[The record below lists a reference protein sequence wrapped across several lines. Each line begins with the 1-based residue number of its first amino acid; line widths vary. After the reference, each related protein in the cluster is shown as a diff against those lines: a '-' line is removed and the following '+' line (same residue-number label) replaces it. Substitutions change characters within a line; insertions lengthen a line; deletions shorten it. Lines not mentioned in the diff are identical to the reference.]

1 MDDILVEFLAECEEG
16 VTRLDQELVAL
27 EQEPDNLDR
36 VAEIFRVMHTIKGT
50 SGFLGLARLERIT
63 HAAET
68 VMGAV
73 RDGSLRVTP
82 QIVTLLFKALDRTKL
97 VLEGLA
103 ADQREPEGD
112 DSDLIEEL
120 ERVVQGG
127 TGEDTAPAEDAAG
140 SPPASD
146 PGAETVEV
154 PAETGED
161 GASAETGTEDE
172 EDAGATASETPAP
185 GTAEGTPA
193 ETASETP
200 SPAAEPAGDG
210 ESSAAAQERRP
221 DKSGGE
227 TARKPAAGA
236 AKAGGAAAKPA
247 ASTLRVSVAL
257 LESLMSCVSELVLTR
272 NQLVR
277 LAREIG
283 KVELDSAVQRLDNI
297 TTALREG
304 VMKARMQPISNAWSG
319 LPRLV
324 RELSAALGKQVELQM
339 EGGSTELDRQLLEY
353 VRDPLTHMVRN
364 AVDHGIETPEERVA
378 AGKPERALLR
388 LSAGQEGGT
397 VVIRI
402 SDDGRGLD
410 IDKIGR
416 KAVSLGLCTEE
427 ELAAMSPQQIA
438 TLIFAP
444 GFSTAD
450 RVTNVSGRGVG
461 MDVVRSNV
469 EQIGGSV
476 KVETRPGQGTTF
488 TVSIP
493 LTLAIVPALI
503 VTAAGHRLALPQLG
517 ILEIV
522 RCSEH
527 DERKITTVDGCPIL
541 RLRDQFLP
549 VLSMREILG
558 LDQGGEG
565 ECHTGYVL
573 VLEAGGQPYGVL
585 VDGVLDSEEIV
596 VEPIASVLK
605 DLTVFAGATILGDGQ
620 VAMVLDLK
628 GLDRR
633 LEARQGSQAAART
646 AAGEHPAEERAKTS
660 LLRFQAG
667 NDTLRAVP
675 LALISR
681 IECIEP
687 GRAEHCSGRTVIR
700 FDEELV
706 PLVDIDGNTFG
717 LEADGRLALIF
728 ADAGRRF
735 GLLIDK
741 IVDVV
746 ETEVRISLKGGPET
760 VLGAAV
766 IGERSTELIDVGCLV
781 ESVFGGWFAGRSENA
796 AQDSGEARRVL
807 MIDDSAFFRSL
818 LIPLLESQGCIV
830 QAVDSPKEAIRLC
843 EEGKNFDLI
852 VSDIEMPE
860 MDGYAFIS
868 WCRQSRWKDTPVIAL
883 TSRTSPAD
891 IRKGEQLGFDRY
903 LPKLDQSA
911 LFRALEELASR
922 PETGSVS

>member
-16 VTRLDQELVAL
+16 VTKLDQELVAL
-27 EQEPDNLDR
+27 EQDPGNLER

-73 RDGSLRVTP
+73 RDGSLQVTP
-82 QIVTLLFKALDRTKL
+82 EIVTLLFKALDRTKM

-112 DSDLIEEL
+112 DGDLIEEL
-120 ERVVQGG
+120 ERVVRGDGG
-127 TGEDTAPAEDAAG
+127 AASAGAEAVETPPAGDAEAAG
-140 SPPASD
+140 
-146 PGAETVEV
+146 
-154 PAETGED
+154 
-161 GASAETGTEDE
+161 
-172 EDAGATASETPAP
+172 EDAGSSSAPAGPETATTAAADGDETAATA
-185 GTAEGTPA
+185 
-193 ETASETP
+193 
-200 SPAAEPAGDG
+200 
-210 ESSAAAQERRP
+210 
-221 DKSGGE
+221 GE
-227 TARKPAAGA
+227 TAGEDAGTAAEDPVKGEQKPASKSEGAAAEEATAGRKGA
-236 AKAGGAAAKPA
+236 TPAKAGSAPKPA

-324 RELSAALGKQVELQM
+324 RELSAALGKQVELRM

-364 AVDHGIETPEERVA
+364 AVDHGIETPAERVA

-402 SDDGRGLD
+402 SDDGRGLN

-416 KAVSLGLCTEE
+416 KAVALGLCSSE

-438 TLIFAP
+438 GLIFAP

-450 RVTNVSGRGVG
+450 QVTNVSGRGVG

-476 KVETRPGQGTTF
+476 KVDTKAGQGTTF

-522 RCSEH
+522 RCGDR

-558 LDQGGEG
+558 LDRKGEG
-565 ECHTGYVL
+565 EDHTGYVL

-633 LEARQGSQAAART
+633 LEARHSKQTAAR
-646 AAGEHPAEERAKTS
+646 ASEEQAGDERTKTS

-667 NDTLRAVP
+667 NETLRAVP

-700 FDEELV
+700 FDDELV

-728 ADAGRRF
+728 ADSGRRF

-746 ETEVRISLKGGPET
+746 ETEIRISLRGGPET

-766 IGERSTELIDVGCLV
+766 IGERSTELIDIGCLV
-781 ESVFGGWFAGRSENA
+781 ESVFGGWFGTGSDATDDPERP
-796 AQDSGEARRVL
+796 RRVL
-807 MIDDSAFFRSL
+807 LIDDSSFFRAL
-818 LIPLLESQGCIV
+818 LVPLLENQGCTV
-830 QAVDSPKEAIRLC
+830 LAVDSPKQAIALC
-843 EEGKNFDLI
+843 DEGKTFDLI
-852 VSDIEMPE
+852 ISDIEMPE
-860 MDGYAFIS
+860 MDGYAFIG
-868 WCRQSRWKDTPVIAL
+868 WCRRSPWRDTPVIAL
-883 TSRTSPAD
+883 TSKASPAD
-891 IRKGEQLGFDRY
+891 IRKGEELGFDRY
-903 LPKLDQSA
+903 LPKLDQGA
-911 LFRALEELASR
+911 LFRAVEELVAR
-922 PETGSVS
+922 PETRSVS

>member
-16 VTRLDQELVAL
+16 VTKLDQELVAL
-27 EQEPDNLDR
+27 EQDPGNLER

-73 RDGSLRVTP
+73 RDGSLQVTP
-82 QIVTLLFKALDRTKL
+82 EIVSLLFKALDRTKL

-112 DSDLIEEL
+112 DSDLVREL
-120 ERVVQGG
+120 ERVVQGD
-127 TGEDTAPAEDAAG
+127 TGDAGAAAG
-140 SPPASD
+140 SAAAAPEPDAED
-146 PGAETVEV
+146 GGDAAAEEGAGAEGASGTAAGET
-154 PAETGED
+154 ATTGEAAAEGTAPS
-161 GASAETGTEDE
+161 GAAPEGGDADEGAAEETRGT
-172 EDAGATASETPAP
+172 TAETPA
-185 GTAEGTPA
+185 
-193 ETASETP
+193 
-200 SPAAEPAGDG
+200 
-210 ESSAAAQERRP
+210 SAASGA
-221 DKSGGE
+221 GGE
-227 TARKPAAGA
+227 TADGTKPANAGSSSGRRSGASA
-236 AKAGGAAAKPA
+236 ATKPA

-272 NQLVR
+272 NQLIR

-304 VMKARMQPISNAWSG
+304 VMKARMQPISHAWSG

-324 RELSAALGKQVELQM
+324 RELSATLGKQVELQM

-364 AVDHGIETPEERVA
+364 AVDHGIETPEERRA

-410 IDKIGR
+410 LERIGR
-416 KAVSLGLCTEE
+416 KAVAQGLCTAE

-438 TLIFAP
+438 SMIFAP
-444 GFSTAD
+444 GFSTAEK
-450 RVTNVSGRGVG
+450 VTNVSGRGVG

-476 KVETRPGQGTTF
+476 KVETRAGEGTTF
-488 TVSIP
+488 VVSIP

-522 RCSEH
+522 RCGEQ

-558 LDQGGEG
+558 LDEEGEG
-565 ECHTGYVL
+565 EHHTGYVL
-573 VLEAGGQPYGVL
+573 VLEAGEHPYGVL

-633 LEARQGSQAAART
+633 LEARHGRQATART
-646 AAGEHPAEERAKTS
+646 ATEQAAGEEAKTS
-660 LLRFQAG
+660 LLRFTAG
-667 NDTLRAVP
+667 SETLRAVP

-681 IECIEP
+681 IECIEQ
-687 GRAEHCSGRTVIR
+687 GRAEQCSGRTVIR
-700 FDEELV
+700 FDQELV

-728 ADAGRRF
+728 SDAGRRF
-735 GLLIDK
+735 GLLIDR

-746 ETEVRISLKGGPET
+746 ETEIRISLKGGPET

-766 IGERSTELIDVGCLV
+766 IGDRGTELIDVGCLV
-781 ESVFGGWFAGRSENA
+781 ESVFGGWFGTGAEGGSDEE
-796 AQDSGEARRVL
+796 QPRRVL
-807 MIDDSAFFRSL
+807 LIDDSSFFRAL
-818 LIPLLESQGCIV
+818 LVPLLVNQGCVV
-830 QAVDSPKEAIRLC
+830 QAVDSPKQAMRLC
-843 EEGKNFDLI
+843 EEGKDFDLI

-860 MDGYAFIS
+860 MDGYAFIT
-868 WCRQSRWKDTPVIAL
+868 WCRQSRWRDTPVIAL
-883 TSRTSPAD
+883 TSRTAPAD

-903 LPKLDQSA
+903 LPKLDQTA
-911 LFRALEELASR
+911 LFRAVEELVAGAATRSAS
-922 PETGSVS
+922 

>member
-16 VTRLDQELVAL
+16 VTKLDQELVAL
-27 EQEPDNLDR
+27 EQDPGNLER

-73 RDGSLRVTP
+73 RDGSLQVTP
-82 QIVTLLFKALDRTKL
+82 EIVSLLFKALDRTKL

-112 DSDLIEEL
+112 DGDLVQEL
-120 ERVVQGG
+120 ERVVQGDAGG
-127 TGEDTAPAEDAAG
+127 TAAG
-140 SPPASD
+140 EEGAQAEAAVSGETAGAPQETE
-146 PGAETVEV
+146 GAE
-154 PAETGED
+154 AERTAREPEEPSSA
-161 GASAETGTEDE
+161 GAEAE
-172 EDAGATASETPAP
+172 AGATAEQAGQTPDGKAPAAAGEAEARP
-185 GTAEGTPA
+185 GTA
-193 ETASETP
+193 
-200 SPAAEPAGDG
+200 
-210 ESSAAAQERRP
+210 
-221 DKSGGE
+221 
-227 TARKPAAGA
+227 KPAASG
-236 AKAGGAAAKPA
+236 GGANKPA

-304 VMKARMQPISNAWSG
+304 VMKARMQPISHAWSG

-324 RELSAALGKQVELQM
+324 RELSASLGKQVELQM

-364 AVDHGIETPEERVA
+364 AVDHGIETPEERRA

-410 IDKIGR
+410 LERIGR
-416 KAVSLGLCTEE
+416 KAVAQGLCTAE

-438 TLIFAP
+438 TMIFAP
-444 GFSTAD
+444 GFSTAEQ
-450 RVTNVSGRGVG
+450 VTNVSGRGVG

-476 KVETRPGQGTTF
+476 KVETRAGEGTTF
-488 TVSIP
+488 VVSIP

-522 RCSEH
+522 RCGEQ

-558 LDQGGEG
+558 LEEEGEG
-565 ECHTGYVL
+565 ACHTGYVL

-633 LEARQGSQAAART
+633 LEARHSRQPART
-646 AAGEHPAEERAKTS
+646 ASGHAGGERAKTS
-660 LLRFQAG
+660 LLRFLAG
-667 NDTLRAVP
+667 NETLRAVP

-681 IECIEP
+681 IECIES
-687 GRAEHCSGRTVIR
+687 GRAEQCSGRTVIR

-728 ADAGRRF
+728 SDAGRRF

-766 IGERSTELIDVGCLV
+766 IGDRSTELIDVGCLV
-781 ESVFGGWFAGRSENA
+781 ESVFGGWFGTPAEAGGANE
-796 AQDSGEARRVL
+796 QELRRVL
-807 MIDDSAFFRSL
+807 LIDDSSFFRAL
-818 LIPLLESQGCIV
+818 LIPLLENQGCAV
-830 QAVDSPKEAIRLC
+830 KAVDSPKQAIELC
-843 EEGKNFDLI
+843 EQGADFDLI

-860 MDGYAFIS
+860 MDGYAFIA
-868 WCRQSRWKDTPVIAL
+868 WCRQSRWRDTPVIAL
-883 TSRTSPAD
+883 TSRTAPAD
-891 IRKGEQLGFDRY
+891 VRKGEQLGFDRY
-903 LPKLDQSA
+903 LPKLDQAA
-911 LFRALEELASR
+911 LFRAIEELAAGTATR
-922 PETGSVS
+922 SVS

>member
-27 EQEPDNLDR
+27 EQNPDDSER

-50 SGFLGLARLERIT
+50 SGFLGLARLERVT

-73 RDGSLRVTP
+73 RDGSLRVSP
-82 QIVTLLFKALDRTKL
+82 EIVTLLFKALDRTKL
-97 VLEGLA
+97 ILQGLA
-103 ADQREPEGD
+103 NDQREPEGSD
-112 DSDLIEEL
+112 EDLIAEL
-120 ERVVQGG
+120 LRVVEGEEAGAGG
-127 TGEDTAPAEDAAG
+127 APEPVAEEAGGEKPAAA
-140 SPPASD
+140 
-146 PGAETVEV
+146 E
-154 PAETGED
+154 
-161 GASAETGTEDE
+161 ASAEEARAAEAPPQEARTDE
-172 EDAGATASETPAP
+172 AAPQEAGADEASPEAPARSETPRAEAGEPADAGAKQPAA
-185 GTAEGTPA
+185 TAEGAAAGKKPA
-193 ETASETP
+193 EKRP
-200 SPAAEPAGDG
+200 GRGPAAAG
-210 ESSAAAQERRP
+210 
-221 DKSGGE
+221 
-227 TARKPAAGA
+227 T
-236 AKAGGAAAKPA
+236 KPA

-272 NQLVR
+272 NQLIR

-324 RELSAALGKQVELQM
+324 RELSSALGKQVELRM

-364 AVDHGIETPEERVA
+364 AVDHGIETPAERAA

-402 SDDGRGLD
+402 SDDGRGLNLER
-410 IDKIGR
+410 IGQ
-416 KAVSLGLCTEE
+416 KALALGLCTPD

-438 TLIFAP
+438 GLIFAP

-450 RVTNVSGRGVG
+450 KVTNVSGRGVG

-476 KVETRPGQGTTF
+476 KVDSEPGQGTTF

-493 LTLAIVPALI
+493 LTLAIMPALI
-503 VTAAGHRLALPQLG
+503 VSVAEHRLALPQLG

-522 RCSEH
+522 RCGDH

-541 RLRDQFLP
+541 RLRDRFLP

-558 LDQGGEG
+558 LDPGSEEEAQ
-565 ECHTGYVL
+565 TGYVL

-628 GLDRR
+628 GLDKR
-633 LEARQGSQAAART
+633 LAERHSRQAAVHAVSE
-646 AAGEHPAEERAKTS
+646 GAEEERNRTS

-667 NDTLRAVP
+667 NEILRAVP

-681 IECIEP
+681 IECIEA

-700 FDEELV
+700 FGDELV
-706 PLVDIDGNTFG
+706 PLVDIDGNTYG

-746 ETEVRISLKGGPET
+746 ETEIRISLRGGPET

-766 IGERSTELIDVGCLV
+766 IGERSTELIDIGCLV
-781 ESVFGGWFAGRSENA
+781 ESVFGGWFGAGKDAADEDPENP
-796 AQDSGEARRVL
+796 RRVL
-807 MIDDSAFFRSL
+807 LIDDSSFFRAL
-818 LIPLLESQGCIV
+818 LIPLLENQGCIV
-830 QAVDSPKEAIRLC
+830 RAVDSPKQAIALC
-843 EEGKNFDLI
+843 EEGKDFDLI

-860 MDGYAFIS
+860 MDGYAFVR
-868 WCRQSRWKDTPVIAL
+868 WCRQSRWRETPVIAL

-891 IRKGEQLGFDRY
+891 IRKGEELGFDRY
-903 LPKLDQSA
+903 LPKLDQGA
-911 LFRALEELASR
+911 LFRAVEELVTR
-922 PETGSVS
+922 PETRSVS

>member
-16 VTRLDQELVAL
+16 VTKLDQELVAL
-27 EQEPDNLDR
+27 EQDPGNLER
-36 VAEIFRVMHTIKGT
+36 VAEIFRIMHTIKGT

-73 RDGSLRVTP
+73 RDGSLQVTP
-82 QIVTLLFKALDRTKL
+82 EIVTLLFKALDRTKL

-112 DSDLIEEL
+112 DSDLVREL
-120 ERVVQGG
+120 ERVVQGD
-127 TGEDTAPAEDAAG
+127 TGEAEAASAAASEAAAEDADGASEAAEG
-140 SPPASD
+140 SGD
-146 PGAETVEV
+146 GE
-154 PAETGED
+154 ETGEGEPGPAEAD
-161 GASAETGTEDE
+161 GAPETAAAEETAAPQAEREGAEGGE
-172 EDAGATASETPAP
+172 EAAEK
-185 GTAEGTPA
+185 TAEA
-193 ETASETP
+193 AS
-200 SPAAEPAGDG
+200 AAEPAAGAG
-210 ESSAAAQERRP
+210 A
-221 DKSGGE
+221 GGE
-227 TARKPAAGA
+227 AKGEAKPAAAGQAAGRRAGA
-236 AKAGGAAAKPA
+236 SAAKPA

-272 NQLVR
+272 NQLIR

-304 VMKARMQPISNAWSG
+304 VMKARMQPISHAWSG

-324 RELSAALGKQVELQM
+324 RELSATLGKQVELQM

-364 AVDHGIETPEERVA
+364 AVDHGIETPEERRA

-410 IDKIGR
+410 LDRIGR
-416 KAVSLGLCTEE
+416 KAVSLGLCTAE

-438 TLIFAP
+438 SMIFAP
-444 GFSTAD
+444 GFSTAEK
-450 RVTNVSGRGVG
+450 VTNVSGRGVG

-476 KVETRPGQGTTF
+476 KVETRAGEGTTF
-488 TVSIP
+488 IVSIP

-522 RCSEH
+522 RCGDQ

-558 LDQGGEG
+558 LEEEGEG
-565 ECHTGYVL
+565 DCHTGYVL
-573 VLEAGGQPYGVL
+573 VLEAGDQPYGVL

-633 LEARQGSQAAART
+633 LEARHSRQATARAAAEPS
-646 AAGEHPAEERAKTS
+646 APERAKTS
-660 LLRFQAG
+660 LLRFTAG
-667 NDTLRAVP
+667 SETLRAVP

-681 IECIEP
+681 IECIES
-687 GRAEHCSGRTVIR
+687 GRAEQCSGRTVIR
-700 FDEELV
+700 FGEELV
-706 PLVDIDGNTFG
+706 PLVDIDGNTYG

-728 ADAGRRF
+728 SDAGRRF
-735 GLLIDK
+735 GLLIDR

-766 IGERSTELIDVGCLV
+766 IGDRGTELIDVGCLV
-781 ESVFGGWFAGRSENA
+781 ESVFGGWFGNGADGGSDEERP
-796 AQDSGEARRVL
+796 RRVL
-807 MIDDSAFFRSL
+807 LVDDSSFFRAL
-818 LIPLLESQGCIV
+818 LIPLLENQGCVV
-830 QAVDSPKEAIRLC
+830 QAVESPKQAMRLC
-843 EEGKNFDLI
+843 EEGKDFDLI

-860 MDGYAFIS
+860 MDGYAFIT
-868 WCRQSRWKDTPVIAL
+868 WCRQSRWRDTPVIAL
-883 TSRTSPAD
+883 TSRTAPAD

-903 LPKLDQSA
+903 LPKLDQTA
-911 LFRALEELASR
+911 LFRAVEELAPGAATRSA
-922 PETGSVS
+922 S

>member
-27 EQEPDNLDR
+27 EQDPGNLER

-73 RDGSLRVTP
+73 RDGSLQVTP
-82 QIVTLLFKALDRTKL
+82 EIVTLLFKALDRTKL

-112 DSDLIEEL
+112 DGDLIEEL
-120 ERVVQGG
+120 ERVVRGDGG
-127 TGEDTAPAEDAAG
+127 AASAGAEAKAET
-140 SPPASD
+140 PPAD
-146 PGAETVEV
+146 GEEAAAEAGA
-154 PAETGED
+154 G
-161 GASAETGTEDE
+161 DE
-172 EDAGATASETPAP
+172 AGATAEAD
-185 GTAEGTPA
+185 
-193 ETASETP
+193 
-200 SPAAEPAGDG
+200 AGD
-210 ESSAAAQERRP
+210 E
-221 DKSGGE
+221 
-227 TARKPAAGA
+227 AGA
-236 AKAGGAAAKPA
+236 AAGEAGEETGAAAGEDPGPAEKAAADADGKPVPNPEGA
-247 ASTLRVSVAL
+247 AAASSAGGKKGTPPAKAGSAAKPTASTLRVSVAL

-364 AVDHGIETPEERVA
+364 AVDHGIETPAERVA

-402 SDDGRGLD
+402 SDDGRGLN
-410 IDKIGR
+410 IEKIGR
-416 KAVSLGLCTEE
+416 KAVALGLCTPE

-438 TLIFAP
+438 GLIFAP

-450 RVTNVSGRGVG
+450 QVTNVSGRGVG

-476 KVETRPGQGTTF
+476 KVDTKAGQGTTF

-522 RCSEH
+522 RCGDR

-558 LDQGGEG
+558 LDRNGEG
-565 ECHTGYVL
+565 EDHTGYVL
-573 VLEAGGQPYGVL
+573 VLEAGDQPYGVL

-633 LEARQGSQAAART
+633 LEARNSKQTATRASEEQA
-646 AAGEHPAEERAKTS
+646 GDEPAKTS

-667 NDTLRAVP
+667 NETLRAVP

-741 IVDVV
+741 IIDVV
-746 ETEVRISLKGGPET
+746 ETEIRISLRGGPET

-766 IGERSTELIDVGCLV
+766 IGERSTELIDIGCLV
-781 ESVFGGWFAGRSENA
+781 ESVFGGWFGAGSDA
-796 AQDSGEARRVL
+796 AGDASAPPRRVL
-807 MIDDSAFFRSL
+807 LIDDSSFFRAL
-818 LIPLLESQGCIV
+818 LIPLLENQGCIV
-830 QAVDSPKEAIRLC
+830 RAVDSPKQAITLC

-860 MDGYAFIS
+860 MDGYAFIA
-868 WCRQSRWKDTPVIAL
+868 WCRQSRWRDTPVIAL

-891 IRKGEQLGFDRY
+891 IRKGEELGFDRY
-903 LPKLDQSA
+903 LPKLDQGA
-911 LFRALEELASR
+911 LFRAVEELVGRS
-922 PETGSVS
+922 ETRSLS